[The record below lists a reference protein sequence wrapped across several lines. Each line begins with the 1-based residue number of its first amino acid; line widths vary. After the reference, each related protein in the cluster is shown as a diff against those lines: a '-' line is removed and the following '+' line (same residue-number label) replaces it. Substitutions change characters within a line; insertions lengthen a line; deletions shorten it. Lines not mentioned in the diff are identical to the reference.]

1 MNVLH
6 SFFYILLFCYSV
18 TAQSTYIATIHPLQ
32 QIVKE
37 LLGQNAV
44 VHDLL
49 PAGAS
54 PHTYEPSP
62 GDVNRI
68 ESAVLLFFVG
78 PNLDDWVKKFPARA
92 TIKVIDLIPADSLI
106 YFENFPAANHPA
118 AVRPADESNQVHGH
132 HRGIDP
138 HFWTDPL
145 LVKVLAVN
153 LADSLAKLYPAQG
166 QVIGENLQRF
176 SAQLIELDF
185 KIRESLKSFRGKTVV
200 QAHPLFNY
208 YLHRYGL
215 KSGGV
220 VEINPGVD
228 PTARQI
234 KKMIDQI
241 QRENIAAIFTQPQLP
256 DRAAR
261 LIAETTG
268 VPIVELDPLGGKPMR
283 QTYAEI
289 LLYNTKL
296 VIGALQ

>member
-6 SFFYILLFCYSV
+6 SFYYILLFCYSV
-18 TAQSTYIATIHPLQ
+18 TAQSAFIATIHPLQ
-32 QIVKE
+32 QIVSE
-37 LLGQNAV
+37 LLGQNTV

-54 PHTYEPSP
+54 PHTYEPTP
-62 GDVNRI
+62 GDLHNI
-68 ESAVLLFFVG
+68 ESAALLFFVG
-78 PNLDDWVKKFPARA
+78 PNLDDWVKKFPARS
-92 TIKVIDLIPADSLI
+92 TIKVLDLIPEDSLI
-106 YFENFPAANHPA
+106 FFETFPAVNHPLA
-118 AVRPADESNQVHGH
+118 TPADESNQVHGH
-132 HRGIDP
+132 HQGVDP

-153 LADSLAKLYPAQG
+153 LADSLSKLFPSQR
-166 QVIGENLQRF
+166 QVIGENCRRF
-176 SAQLIELDF
+176 SAQLINLDL

-200 QAHPLFNY
+200 QAHPFFNY
-208 YLHRYGL
+208 YLRRYGL

-241 QRENIAAIFTQPQLP
+241 QRENIVAIFTQPQLP
-256 DRAAR
+256 DQAAR
-261 LIAETTG
+261 LIAEITG
-268 VPIVELDPLGGKPMR
+268 IPIVELDPLGGKPLR

>member
-6 SFFYILLFCYSV
+6 SFLFILIFFYSV

-32 QIVKE
+32 QIVSE

-68 ESAVLLFFVG
+68 ESAVLLFFIG
-78 PNLDDWVKKFPARA
+78 PNLDDWVKKFPARS
-92 TIKVIDLIPADSLI
+92 TIEVIDLIPADSLI
-106 YFENFPAANHPA
+106 FFEKFPAVNNTA
-118 AVRPADESNQVHGH
+118 ARPADESNQVHTH
-132 HRGIDP
+132 HQGVDP

-145 LVKVLAVN
+145 LVKVLVAN
-153 LADSLAKLYPAQG
+153 LADSLCKLFPSQCR
-166 QVIGENLQRF
+166 VIRENQKHF
-176 SAQLIELDF
+176 SLKLTNLDL
-185 KIRESLKSFRGKTVV
+185 KIRESLKSLAGKTVM
-200 QAHPLFNY
+200 QAHPFFNY
-208 YLHRYGL
+208 YLRRYGL
-215 KSGGV
+215 KADGV

-228 PTARQI
+228 PTARQL
-234 KKMIDQI
+234 KKMIDQVK
-241 QRENIAAIFTQPQLP
+241 RENIVAIFTQPQLP

-268 VPIVELDPLGGKPMR
+268 IPIVELDPLGGKPQR
-283 QTYAEI
+283 QTYEEI
-289 LLYNTKL
+289 LLYNTHL
-296 VIGALQ
+296 ISGALQ